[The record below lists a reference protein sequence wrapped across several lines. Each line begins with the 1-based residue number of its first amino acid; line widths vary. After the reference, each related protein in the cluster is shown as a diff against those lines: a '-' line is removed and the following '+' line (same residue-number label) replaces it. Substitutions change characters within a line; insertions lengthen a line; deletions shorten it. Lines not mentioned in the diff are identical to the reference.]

1 MVWSFLIKLESHI
14 IDDW

>member
-1 MVWSFLIKLESHI
+1 MVWSFLIKFEGHI